1 MIATES
7 LYSGKRIMLPTPKFY
22 VLYNGEE
29 EQPERRIMKL
39 SDSYVTK
46 DEEVSLELLVTQLN
60 INDGYNTKIKESCQ
74 TLREYMQYV
83 DKIREFSKTLPLE
96 EAVDAAVCECIEEGI
111 PEDFLRKNRAEVVQ
125 MSIYEY
131 NQEKHIQLVR
141 EEGRYE
147 GRQEGEKIG
156 RREGEKIGR
165 REGEKIGRQEG
176 EKRINLLN
184 TRLAEEGRVED
195 IVLAAKDKEVQERL
209 MKEYQI

>member
-46 DEEVSLELLVTQLN
+46 DEEVSLELVVTQLN

-83 DKIREFSKTLPLE
+83 DKIREFSKALPLE

-111 PEDFLRKNRAEVVQ
+111 LEDFLRKNRAEVVQ

-147 GRQEGEKIG
+147 GR
-156 RREGEKIGR
+156 REGEKIGR
-165 REGEKIGRQEG
+165 QEGEKIGRQEG

-184 TRLAEEGRVED
+184 TRLAEDGRVED